1 MRFQINL
8 DLKEGLTVKMNE
20 EVSGE
25 NKKKLN
31 YKRVLLVVVI
41 IIIILLL
48 LIFVTVIKNNNKAEQ
63 IRIEAD
69 KVAEEEI
76 MKIAIETQKK
86 EEERQR
92 EKEKEK
98 QEEESATGIIYLTF
112 DDGPTS
118 DSTPQILDILKKRN
132 VKATFFVLHY
142 DEQHEQLIKREQQE
156 GHTIALHGYTHNYSE
171 LYQSAE
177 TCIENFEKIGN
188 QVYQTTGEKSKIIRF
203 PGGSSNTISK
213 KYCKGV
219 MTELVNRVIEL
230 GYRYFD
236 WNVDSDD
243 AGHAKTSQDIYNN
256 VTSGIKPERK
266 NVVLMHDF
274 AGNYKTIDALDSII
288 SWGLEQGYVF
298 RKITDETPMV
308 THGVNN

>member
-1 MRFQINL
+1 MRFQLNL

-41 IIIILLL
+41 IIIMLL
-48 LIFVTVIKNNNKAEQ
+48 LIIFATVIKNNNKAEQ

-92 EKEKEK
+92 EKEREK

-118 DSTPQILDILKKRN
+118 DSTPQILEILKRRN
-132 VKATFFVLHY
+132 IKATFFVLHY
-142 DEQHEQLIKREQQE
+142 DEQHEQFIKREQQE

-188 QVYQTTGEKSKIIRF
+188 QVYQTTGERSKIIRF

-274 AGNYKTIDALDSII
+274 ARNYKTIDALDSII

>member
-1 MRFQINL
+1 
-8 DLKEGLTVKMNE
+8 MNE
-20 EVSGE
+20 EVNE
-25 NKKKLN
+25 EKPKKLN
-31 YKRVLLVVVI
+31 YKRVLLVIVIVI
-41 IIIILLL
+41 IMLLVII
-48 LIFVTVIKNNNKAEQ
+48 FAVVIKNNNKTEQ

-69 KVAEEEI
+69 KEAEEEI

-86 EEERQR
+86 EEEEHQR
-92 EKEKEK
+92 EKEK
-98 QEEESATGIIYLTF
+98 QEEENATGIIYLTF

-118 DSTPQILDILKKRN
+118 DSTPQILDILKSRN
-132 VKATFFVLHY
+132 IKATFFILHY
-142 DEQHEQLIKREQQE
+142 DEQHEQFIKREQQE
-156 GHTIALHGYTHNYSE
+156 GHTIGLHGYTHNYSE
-171 LYQSAE
+171 IYQSAE

-188 QVYQTTGEKSKIIRF
+188 QVYQTTGEKSKFIRF

-213 KYCKGV
+213 KYCEGV

-230 GYRYFD
+230 GYNYFD

-256 VTSGIKPERK
+256 VISGIKPERR

-274 AGNYKTIDALDSII
+274 AENYKTIDALDSII

-308 THGVNN
+308 KHGVNN